1 MFFAIIMCLMGC
13 INVPVESG
21 ERVGKKCEAHLGSEI
36 EIFEKFLQFAPIVF
50 VRLFDKCG
58 EKSDRRLNIT
68 SNTQKKQQLSSSVM
82 EGTGLLLRK
91 ERRLVWGADIK
102 QVISGRRGRH
112 PRNFFREARKY
123 FGDVQYHVELDGP
136 GFREVNIHS

>member
-1 MFFAIIMCLMGC
+1 MSFAIIMCLMGC

-21 ERVGKKCEAHLGSEI
+21 ERVGKKCEAHLASEI

-50 VRLFDKCG
+50 VRLFDTWG

-68 SNTQKKQQLSSSVM
+68 SNTRKKQQLSSSVM

-91 ERRLVWGADIK
+91 KRCLVWGADIK

-112 PRNFFREARKY
+112 PRNFFREAR
-123 FGDVQYHVELDGP
+123 
-136 GFREVNIHS
+136 